1 MYSASATDI
10 RMSVPNI
17 TALPERIV
25 IRSHSPKSNRK
36 PGVMPTRV
44 RPASEPSRSIWA
56 KFSTNRFSLPK
67 IGVSGLVM
75 VTMLERAIEFAVRCH
90 AGQYRKHAI
99 GGQRLRYIV
108 HPTRRE
114 EIVGRFGEAVSAA
127 ITLAYQSLENEVMQI
142 PGDVQQEP

>member
-1 MYSASATDI
+1 
-10 RMSVPNI
+10 
-17 TALPERIV
+17 
-25 IRSHSPKSNRK
+25 
-36 PGVMPTRV
+36 
-44 RPASEPSRSIWA
+44 
-56 KFSTNRFSLPK
+56 
-67 IGVSGLVM
+67 
-75 VTMLERAIEFAVRCH
+75 MLERAIEFAVRCH